1 MWGKGMSK
9 IRVDAQTMAI
19 AHPTRRALYEALRD
33 SDEMSTVMLQ
43 EITGVTRYHLYH
55 HLQSLESNELVENHR
70 NQGRSRWWRVTSEID
85 TQATSSD
92 TSGAAGS
99 SELPEAA
106 KQMLQNGAEA
116 HLIPIPSTASDQIG
130 AKKAVEEIA
139 SAFGVELDLPFTFMP
154 NGILII
160 GPPRRG

>member
-1 MWGKGMSK
+1 MSK

-33 SDEMSTVMLQ
+33 SEEMSTVMLQ
-43 EITGVTRYHLYH
+43 ESTGVTRYHLYH

-70 NQGRSRWWRVTSEID
+70 NQGRSRWWRVTTQID
-85 TQATSSD
+85 TQA
-92 TSGAAGS
+92 AVAGEAPS
-99 SELPEAA
+99 TALPDAA
-106 KQMLQNGAEA
+106 KELLKSGAEA
-116 HLIPIPSTASDQIG
+116 HLIPIPSTATDQIG

-139 SAFGVELDLPFTFMP
+139 TAFGVELDLPFTFMP

-160 GPPRRG
+160 GPPRRS